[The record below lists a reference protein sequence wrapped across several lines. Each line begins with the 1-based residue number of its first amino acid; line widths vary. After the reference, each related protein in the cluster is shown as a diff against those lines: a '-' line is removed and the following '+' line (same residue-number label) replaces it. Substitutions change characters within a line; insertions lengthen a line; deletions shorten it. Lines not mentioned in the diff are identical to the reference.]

1 MRLLFLCAIIAVI
14 VYIVVAI
21 TAIVPIIKEDASNE
35 TPSCYSYR

>member
-14 VYIVVAI
+14 VSMFVVAI

-35 TPSCYSYR
+35 TPSC

>member
-21 TAIVPIIKEDASNE
+21 VPIKKEDASNE